1 MKILNTIYSYKDKSP
16 SFSSIPLVGYNTEP
30 DVTKCL
36 RRGENQGFVYFN
48 TLFEMKVQRV

>member
-36 RRGENQGFVYFN
+36 RIGENQGFDS
-48 TLFEMKVQRV
+48 EK